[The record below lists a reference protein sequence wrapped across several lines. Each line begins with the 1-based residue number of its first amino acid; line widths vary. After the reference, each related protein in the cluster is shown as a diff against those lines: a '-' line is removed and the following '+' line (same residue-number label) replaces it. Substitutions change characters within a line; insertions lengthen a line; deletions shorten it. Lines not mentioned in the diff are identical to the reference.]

1 MKLCRIGNI
10 GNEKP
15 ALIDNEN
22 NYRDLSSVIDD
33 LNPETLNFDTI
44 EKTVFQPI
52 HNSLFF
58 LTFFLTLLI
67 HLIRNLR
74 HLFLKKFYSFSY

>member
-10 GNEKP
+10 ANEKP

-33 LNPETLNFDTI
+33 LSN
-44 EKTVFQPI
+44 
-52 HNSLFF
+52 
-58 LTFFLTLLI
+58 
-67 HLIRNLR
+67 NL
-74 HLFLKKFYSFSY
+74 

>member
-22 NYRDLSSVIDD
+22 NYRDLSSLLDD
-33 LNPETLNFDTI
+33 FLNSPRVYKPSALISTLSVAI
-44 EKTVFQPI
+44 
-52 HNSLFF
+52 
-58 LTFFLTLLI
+58 
-67 HLIRNLR
+67 
-74 HLFLKKFYSFSY
+74 FSIKVAF